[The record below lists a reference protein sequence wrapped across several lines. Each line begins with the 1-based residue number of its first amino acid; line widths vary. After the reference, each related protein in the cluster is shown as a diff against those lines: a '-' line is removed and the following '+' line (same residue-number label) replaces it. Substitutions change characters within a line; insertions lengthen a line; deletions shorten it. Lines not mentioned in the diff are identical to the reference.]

1 MKTSACFV
9 LPTVF
14 PSESSH
20 GTAKF
25 LSLSLSLSPRVFLIL
40 SFNSLVA
47 LEKNNEWLEYDQ
59 PREAYMRAVLDGML
73 WLENQQKD
81 TNATLSQQHNQEHS
95 DGEPEAHS
103 VTAMREW
110 ARDCHSS
117 VFKMSR

>member
-1 MKTSACFV
+1 MAQ
-9 LPTVF
+9 
-14 PSESSH
+14 
-20 GTAKF
+20 
-25 LSLSLSLSPRVFLIL
+25 
-40 SFNSLVA
+40 
-47 LEKNNEWLEYDQ
+47 EKNNEWLEFDQ

-103 VTAMREW
+103 VIAMREW